1 MVKHNV
7 YTLASRALRVNQ
19 EMAAHLTRIQG
30 GFLASK
36 NIEQAQQITQSLHE
50 MLREMQTALKAHT
63 HDPSHRNEHYI
74 PLK

>member
-1 MVKHNV
+1 MVKANV

-19 EMAAHLTRIQG
+19 EMAAHLTRIQS

-36 NIEQAQQITQSLHE
+36 NIEQAQQVTQSLHE
-50 MLREMQTALKAHT
+50 MLREMQTALKAHA
-63 HDPSHRNEHYI
+63 HDPPPRNYV